1 MQKKILLAIDESE
14 GALRAV
20 RFVAES
26 MSKEHRVTILSIVPN
41 TLLICQMHDET
52 FTPYFLAQKDAF
64 CSLEDKKKE
73 LLRDAQ
79 NKARE
84 ILLSAGFSR
93 QNVELKLEKE
103 QKGVAK
109 DIIAEAEKGY
119 DMVVLGR
126 RGLSGL
132 KEFFLG
138 SVSQKVLQGAKDI
151 TVVLAGIQ

>member
-1 MQKKILLAIDESE
+1 MQKKILIAVDESE
-14 GALRAV
+14 GSFKAV

-26 MSKEHRVTILSIVPN
+26 LSKEHRITLFSVVPD
-41 TLLICQMHDET
+41 TMLVCQMHDET
-52 FTPYFLAQKDAF
+52 LTPYFLAQRDAF
-64 CSLEDKKKE
+64 CALEDKKKD
-73 LLRDAQ
+73 LLMDAL

-84 ILLSAGFSR
+84 TLLSSGFSR
-93 QNVELKLEKE
+93 QCVEIKIEKE
-103 QKGVAK
+103 KKGVAK

-151 TVVLAGIQ
+151 TVLLVG

>member
-14 GALRAV
+14 GALKAV

-26 MSKEHRVTILSIVPN
+26 MSKEHKVTIYSIVPN

-52 FTPYFLAQKDAF
+52 FTPYFLAQRDAF
-64 CSLEDKKKE
+64 CSLEDRKRD
-73 LLRDAQ
+73 LLRDTQ

-84 ILLSAGFSR
+84 ILLSAGFPR
-93 QNVELKLEKE
+93 QNVELKLDKE
-103 QKGVAK
+103 EKGVAK
-109 DIIAEAEKGY
+109 DIINEAEKGY
-119 DMVVLGR
+119 DIVVLGR

-151 TVVLAGIQ
+151 TVVLVGMQ